1 MTIVTMFARIMTIT
15 YPVSIENIDGTTSS
29 KALQSSLLTQFNT
42 ILYSIS
48 RVKDTNAKEQAA
60 AHGALELCFTVI
72 IQPITQNTALIIPNM
87 IHIKFSSSRVDRHL
101 TMPAPHRSV
110 RAAFPHTALH
120 NNIYSFRISW
130 HISSALPVD
139 NISAFLWTLPVYSSS
154 CCSFGSEPWTAFL
167 LPAVWS
173 CLSSFRWSWH
183 HNTCSALS
191 VSDWAFPSVS
201 LVSGLD

>member
-1 MTIVTMFARIMTIT
+1 MFARIMTIT

-110 RAAFPHTALH
+110 RAAFSHTALH
-120 NNIYSFRISW
+120 NNIYSFRLSIPISFFSFW
-130 HISSALPVD
+130 SRLA
-139 NISAFLWTLPVYSSS
+139 YSQTFM
-154 CCSFGSEPWTAFL
+154 SFRFCRNFL
-167 LPAVWS
+167 LLVFYQ
-173 CLSSFRWSWH
+173 LSLIH
-183 HNTCSALS
+183 HPGFQ
-191 VSDWAFPSVS
+191 VFVHQPEDVRVFDV
-201 LVSGLD
+201 